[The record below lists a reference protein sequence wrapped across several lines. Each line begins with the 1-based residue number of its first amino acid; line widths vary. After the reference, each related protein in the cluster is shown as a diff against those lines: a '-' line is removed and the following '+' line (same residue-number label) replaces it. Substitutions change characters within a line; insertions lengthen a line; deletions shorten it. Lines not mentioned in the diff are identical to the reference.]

1 MIIRRGMYV
10 SVGLLAAGAAALTSC
25 SSGSSS
31 SSSTTSA
38 ASSAS
43 SESSASSSP
52 ASSASSSAAAAG
64 APFGAG
70 CATLGVSQD
79 ALAAAAS
86 APVGVAAAAV
96 PILKTVVTAATVA
109 GLVPTLNAAPGLTV
123 FAPEDSAFAKE
134 PAGLLQSLLTDPTK
148 KSSLV
153 ATLKYHLISG
163 KLDRTAVIG
172 KHKTLEGSDVTVA
185 GSGDELT
192 VNNAKIVC
200 GGIQTKNAI
209 VYVIDTVLHPAS

>member
-1 MIIRRGMYV
+1 MIRRGVYV

-25 SSGSSS
+25 SSSSSS

-38 ASSAS
+38 AASSAS
-43 SESSASSSP
+43 SSQSSASSSP
-52 ASSASSSAAAAG
+52 ATSESSSAAAG

-70 CATLGVSQD
+70 CASLGVSQA
-79 ALAAAAS
+79 ALAVAAN
-86 APVGVAAAAV
+86 APIGVAAAAV

-109 GLVPTLNAAPGLTV
+109 GLVPTLNAAPALTV

-148 KSSLV
+148 KATLV
-153 ATLKYHLISG
+153 ATLKYHVIAG
-163 KLDRTAVIG
+163 KLDKTAVLG
-172 KHKTLEGSDVTVA
+172 KHATLQGTDVTVA
-185 GSGDELT
+185 GSGDALT

-200 GGIQTKNAI
+200 GGIQTKNAV